1 MKFLGVLL
9 LLLLPLS
16 VQAATLSGFI
26 ADQSN
31 GESLPYATVVLKGP
45 DRPIGALSNVDG
57 YYAVQERAC
66 GYGLCVDHLLYRGIS
81 VFRIR

>member
-1 MKFLGVLL
+1 MKYLL

-57 YYAVQERAC
+57 YYAIQGVPADTP
-66 GYGLCVDHLLYRGIS
+66 YVLTLSLIHI
-81 VFRIR
+81 